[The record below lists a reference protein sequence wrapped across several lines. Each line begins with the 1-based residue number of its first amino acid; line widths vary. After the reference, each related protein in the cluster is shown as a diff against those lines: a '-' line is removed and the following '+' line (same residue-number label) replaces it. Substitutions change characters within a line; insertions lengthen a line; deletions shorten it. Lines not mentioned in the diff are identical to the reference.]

1 MNSQWFCFNDDSVYT
16 CDLPTMPM
24 YVYMAFYRPMPTIGT
39 QVVKD
44 LNMAN
49 VAKLTKSQVTLMF
62 QQRPMPVRRLTRT
75 SGKNTS
81 NIQPHEGT
89 FVSNTSNSTF
99 IAKAKLRP
107 KLITGTTTPTTR
119 KKAESDLD
127 YNPENDEDTQ
137 DTEEDVRLE
146 KTAVREQAKKG
157 YILFEYIIL
166 CIIVSTKSYVQI
178 IYIIYCMS
186 FLIFSPTTSIVQ
198 CFREKNVTRSG
209 ESNYFTDC

>member
-1 MNSQWFCFNDDSVYT
+1 MHI
-16 CDLPTMPM
+16 
-24 YVYMAFYRPMPTIGT
+24 YMAFYRPMPTIGT

-62 QQRPMPVRRLTRT
+62 EQRPMPVRKLTRT

-81 NIQPHEGT
+81 NIWPHEGT
-89 FVSNTSNSTF
+89 FVSNKSNSSF

-107 KLITGTTTPTTR
+107 KLITGTTTPNTR

-137 DTEEDVRLE
+137 DTEEDVWLE

-166 CIIVSTKSYVQI
+166 CIIVSTK
-178 IYIIYCMS
+178 
-186 FLIFSPTTSIVQ
+186 
-198 CFREKNVTRSG
+198 
-209 ESNYFTDC
+209 

>member
-1 MNSQWFCFNDDSVYT
+1 
-16 CDLPTMPM
+16 
-24 YVYMAFYRPMPTIGT
+24 MPTIGT

-62 QQRPMPVRRLTRT
+62 EQCPMPAHKLTQT

-81 NIQPHEGT
+81 NIRPHEGT
-89 FVSNTSNSTF
+89 FMSNKSNSSF

-107 KLITGTTTPTTR
+107 KLIRGTTTPNTR
-119 KKAESDLD
+119 KKTESNLD
-127 YNPENDEDTQ
+127 YNPENDADTQ

-157 YILFEYIIL
+157 YILFEYFIL
-166 CIIVSTKSYVQI
+166 CIIVSTK
-178 IYIIYCMS
+178 
-186 FLIFSPTTSIVQ
+186 
-198 CFREKNVTRSG
+198 
-209 ESNYFTDC
+209 